1 MFEII
6 FVFTILFFVILFLF
20 LLKIKR
26 FSAVRKENV
35 TKKKEQIKRIKNNP
49 IFSPTGTGWRS
60 QGTFNPAA
68 IKDSKNNIHILY
80 RALGEDGVS
89 RLGHAESSD
98 GENFEGLP
106 YPVFSLEKFL
116 GKKVLEGERRFDSVL
131 YPSGGSWI
139 GIEDPRMVSIDGK
152 IYVTFNAFDGW
163 DFVRV
168 GIISINEKDFFD
180 KKFSWSNPLFISPK
194 NQVNKNWVLFP
205 EKINGKFAILH
216 SITPYVQIEYVD
228 RIESIPFM
236 EDIKSIHGQ
245 KKPREEWDT
254 WVRSAGP
261 PPLKTKKGWLLFY
274 HATNK
279 DEPHQYKLGAMLLD
293 LNNPTKIIA
302 RAPDALM
309 SPDMWYE
316 NDWKPGVIYVC
327 GAIIHGDNIK
337 LYYGG
342 GDKYVCTADIKFEP
356 FINWL
361 IEHGKI

>member
-205 EKINGKFAILH
+205 EVYCI
-216 SITPYVQIEYVD
+216 
-228 RIESIPFM
+228 
-236 EDIKSIHGQ
+236 
-245 KKPREEWDT
+245 
-254 WVRSAGP
+254 
-261 PPLKTKKGWLLFY
+261 
-274 HATNK
+274 
-279 DEPHQYKLGAMLLD
+279 
-293 LNNPTKIIA
+293 
-302 RAPDALM
+302 
-309 SPDMWYE
+309 
-316 NDWKPGVIYVC
+316 
-327 GAIIHGDNIK
+327 
-337 LYYGG
+337 
-342 GDKYVCTADIKFEP
+342 
-356 FINWL
+356 
-361 IEHGKI
+361 

>member
-1 MFEII
+1 MYEII
-6 FVFTILFFVILFLF
+6 FVFTILFLVILFFF
-20 LLKIKR
+20 LLRIRK
-26 FSAVRKENV
+26 FSAEKKIRAE
-35 TKKKEQIKRIKNNP
+35 TKKTHIKRIKNNP
-49 IFSPTGTGWRS
+49 IFSPEGNGWRS
-60 QGTFNPAA
+60 QGTFNPSA

-80 RALGEDGVS
+80 RALGGDGVS

-98 GENFEGLP
+98 GENFEGFP
-106 YPVFSLEKFL
+106 YPIFSLEKFL
-116 GKKVLEGERRFDSVL
+116 GKNVPEKDRKFDSTL

-168 GIISINEKDFFD
+168 GVISIKEKDFFE

-216 SITPYVQIEYVD
+216 SITPNIQIEYVEK
-228 RIESIPFM
+228 IENIPYN
-236 EDIKSIHGQ
+236 EEIKSIHGQ
-245 KKPREEWDT
+245 KKPSESWDT

-261 PPLKTKKGWLLFY
+261 PPLKIKEGWLVFY
-274 HATNK
+274 HANNK
-279 DEPHQYKLGAMLLD
+279 DVPHQYKLGAMLLD

-302 RAPDALM
+302 RSPDALM

-316 NDWKPGVIYVC
+316 NDWKPGIIYVC
-327 GAIIHGDNIK
+327 GAVIHDGNIK

-342 GDKYVCTADIKFEP
+342 GDKYVCTAEIKLEP
-356 FINWL
+356 FISWL
-361 IEHGKI
+361 IKNGKI